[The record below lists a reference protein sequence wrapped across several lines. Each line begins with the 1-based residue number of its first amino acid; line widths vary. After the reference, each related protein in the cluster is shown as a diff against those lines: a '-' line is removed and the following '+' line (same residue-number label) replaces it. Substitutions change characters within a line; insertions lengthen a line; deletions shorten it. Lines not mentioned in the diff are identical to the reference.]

1 MKRST
6 NSLIGQIVAVNV
18 LLVVATLFAASAAA
32 SLNLSTQDQRTQF
45 ALLALTIVL
54 VLLMNMLM
62 IQRRFTPLERL
73 IERVEAIDPQQP
85 GEFNAPE
92 VGAGSD
98 EVDRLRSE
106 ERRVGREGRAG
117 GGRGPEGR

>member
-6 NSLIGQIVAVNV
+6 NSLIGQVVAVNV

-32 SLNLSTQDQRTQF
+32 SLNLAAQDNRTRF

-54 VLLMNMLM
+54 VLLVNMLM

-73 IERVEAIDPQQP
+73 IAKIEAVDPAEP
-85 GEFNAPE
+85 ASFDAGEP
-92 VGAGSD
+92 GAGFGST
-98 EVDRLRSE
+98 EVDRL
-106 ERRVGREGRAG
+106 AATF
-117 GGRGPEGR
+117 